1 MKIQDKHI
9 VIAVDGHSSCGK
21 STMAKQIAKS
31 LNLLYV
37 DSGAMYRAVTLYSM
51 QHIDFSKPPIDTNDI
66 IRLLPEIHIDFK
78 KEKGL
83 YYTFLNEENVENE
96 IRQMEVSKQVSL
108 VSAIPEV
115 RKKLVKL
122 QRQLSDNH
130 NIIMDG
136 RDIGTVVFPKADIK
150 FFVTAEAKVR
160 AERRYLELK
169 EKGMETNFKSVWGNI
184 IKRDEIDSNRETSP
198 LIQARDAILIDN
210 SNMNQQEQ
218 LEFALNLIKEKLK

>member
-21 STMAKQIAKS
+21 STMAKQIAKT

-51 QHIDFSKPPIDTNDI
+51 RHIDFSKPPIDTNDI

-78 KEKGL
+78 KEEGL
-83 YYTFLNEENVENE
+83 YYTILNKENVENE

-115 RKKLVKL
+115 REKLVKL
-122 QRQLSDNH
+122 QRHLSDNH

-169 EKGMETNFKSVWGNI
+169 EKGMETDFESVLENI

-198 LIQARDAILIDN
+198 LIQAKDAILIDN
-210 SNMNQQEQ
+210 SNMNQEEQ
-218 LEFALNLIKEKLK
+218 LEFALKLIKEKLK